1 MLEGMSKDDQTAVA
15 GPTPEAIAKRA
26 YELYLQR
33 GSEAGYEVE
42 DWLSAEAE
50 LTAAAA
56 DRSHAVRPEGT
67 GPAVDAIPPGARV
80 PL

>member
-1 MLEGMSKDDQTAVA
+1 MLEGMSKDDQTAA
-15 GPTPEAIAKRA
+15 ARPTQEAIAKRA

-56 DRSHAVRPEGT
+56 DPSHAVRPEAAGL
-67 GPAVDAIPPGARV
+67 AANEVLPGARL